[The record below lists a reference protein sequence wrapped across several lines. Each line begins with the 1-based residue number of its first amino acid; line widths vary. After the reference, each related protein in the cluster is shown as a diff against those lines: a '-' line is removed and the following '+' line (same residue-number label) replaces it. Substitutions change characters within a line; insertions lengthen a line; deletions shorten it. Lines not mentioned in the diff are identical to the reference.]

1 MKIVGGQ
8 ITGCSRLRPAADA
21 DHYVQAG
28 NSVALLQPAFANFGF
43 TKQSLT
49 KDCSQ
54 TEAANRVPMGSYAA
68 VAVIERSRAS

>member
-8 ITGCSRLRPAADA
+8 ITGCPRLRPAADA
-21 DHYVQAG
+21 DHYVLAG
-28 NSVALLQPAFANFGF
+28 NSVAPLQPAFANFGF

-54 TEAANRVPMGSYAA
+54 PEAVRTPDVPCDHKVTVHNFL
-68 VAVIERSRAS
+68 VA

>member
-21 DHYVQAG
+21 GHYVQAG

-54 TEAANRVPMGSYAA
+54 PEAEAAQFRLTTVSRRNRS
-68 VAVIERSRAS
+68 